1 MVVSIRHWPL
11 NAAKAFGFKK
21 ENAMTTNIVIEK
33 AGEVVEAIR
42 SAATSVLEAIE
53 DDRTELRDGL
63 ASLRETLAEARQIG
77 IPEAD
82 IEKTLEDVRQS
93 YPDRAE
99 TWPEI
104 LEQLVI
110 SVWLEN
116 PDGERLRGDTEI
128 VDRIIWE
135 NWDDDEILE
144 EVVQQLRDDLE
155 ANWEVVG
162 VAETPSDMR
171 PPISPVIPEV
181 NSVVA
186 KSEQEEVAQ

>member
-1 MVVSIRHWPL
+1 MS
-11 NAAKAFGFKK
+11 A
-21 ENAMTTNIVIEK
+21 NIVIEK
-33 AGEVVEAIR
+33 AGEVVEAIG

-53 DDRTELRDGL
+53 DDRTELQNRLED
-63 ASLRETLAEARQIG
+63 LRETLAEARRLG

-82 IEKTLEDVRQS
+82 IGKALEDVRQS

-104 LEQLVI
+104 LEQLEV
-110 SVWLEN
+110 SVWLED

-155 ANWEVVG
+155 ANWEIVG

-171 PPISPVIPEV
+171 PPILPVMPEV

>member
-1 MVVSIRHWPL
+1 
-11 NAAKAFGFKK
+11 
-21 ENAMTTNIVIEK
+21 MTTNIVIEK